1 MISSLQE
8 GLSMT
13 VRLRAAAAAALLAAA
28 GCGGAGTPHGDALPP
43 AAAVSQPLSVPAS
56 SYIKHVVII
65 VQENRSFENIF
76 AGWPG
81 ADAPMTGKATTPT
94 GVKTLR
100 LKPIGFVKGSLG
112 HLWSDGIHN
121 WDNGKMDGFENNHLP
136 HGLPAGTYA
145 YQYLSHDLIR
155 PYRAMASQYVLADRM
170 FPSMFGASFTAHL
183 TLISSMTNETPSK
196 AIVDVPT
203 GTPWGCDAP
212 VGTETSTVDMQR
224 VVVPRTGGF
233 PCFTQFGTMADT
245 LDEKGVSWK
254 YYAPNI
260 LKYAAWS
267 AFDAIKSV
275 RYGPDWSKVATPEWQ
290 VLLDAKNGALP
301 AVSWVTPDA
310 QDSDHPGDGSDT
322 GPSWVGT
329 VVNAI
334 GNSSYWDSTAIFVVW
349 DDWGGWYDNVPPPQL
364 DFKGLGIRVPCI
376 VISPYAKK
384 GYVDHTQYEFG
395 SMLHFTEQV
404 FGLRALGPASAGYT
418 DQRANTML
426 NAFDFTQKP
435 RPFVHI
441 PTPYP
446 KSFFM
451 NHPQS
456 MRAPDDD

>member
-1 MISSLQE
+1 
-8 GLSMT
+8 MT
-13 VRLRAAAAAALLAAA
+13 ARLRAAAAAALLAVA
-28 GCGGAGTPHGDALPP
+28 GCGGAGTQHSDAIP
-43 AAAVSQPLSVPAS
+43 AAAEIPQPLSVPAS
-56 SYIKHVVII
+56 KYIKHVVII

-81 ADAPMTGKATTPT
+81 ADAPMTGLAATPD
-94 GVKTLR
+94 GVKTIR
-100 LKPIGFVKGSLG
+100 LKPIGFIKGSLG
-112 HLWSDGIHN
+112 HLFNDGINN
-121 WDNGKMDGFENNHLP
+121 WDKGKMDGFENNHLP
-136 HGLPAGTYA
+136 HNAPAGTYA

-155 PYRAMASQYVLADRM
+155 PYRAMASQYVLADHM

-183 TLISSMTNETPSK
+183 TLISSMTNENPNK
-196 AIVDVPT
+196 AIVDIPT
-203 GTPWGCDAP
+203 GNPWGCDAP
-212 VGTETSTVDMQR
+212 LGTETSTLDPER
-224 VVVPRTGGF
+224 IITPRSGGF
-233 PCFTQFGTMADT
+233 PCYTQFSTMADT

-260 LKYAAWS
+260 LQYAAWS
-267 AFDAIKSV
+267 AFDAIKAV
-275 RYGPDWSKVATPEWQ
+275 RYGPDWAKVQTPEWQ

-301 AVSWVTPDA
+301 SFSWVTPDA

-334 GNSSYWDSTAIFVVW
+334 GNSQYWNSTAIFVVW
-349 DDWGGWYDNVPPPQL
+349 DDWGGWYDNVSPPQL

-376 VISPYAKK
+376 IISPYAKK

-395 SMLHFTEQV
+395 SFLHFSEQV

-418 DQRANTML
+418 DLRANSIF

-441 PTPYP
+441 QTPYP

-456 MRAPDDD
+456 LRAPDDV